1 MRLIAKML
9 VLVQFATVP
18 VFAES
23 AYFAGMFAQGC
34 SSINR
39 CVEEALAVGRSV
51 CGKLGYRHTVT
62 PARSEEVLVIAG
74 GGAQGSF
81 TWQAPVNC
89 TNAPISDSKPTS

>member
-1 MRLIAKML
+1 MRSMATLL
-9 VLVQFATVP
+9 VIVQFATAP

-34 SSINR
+34 SSVNR
-39 CVEEALAVGRSV
+39 CIEEALAIGRSV

-62 PARSEEVLVIAG
+62 PARSEEVLVITG

-89 TNAPISDSKPTS
+89 TNAPLSGSKSSN